1 MKGKM
6 ITDKTKKLQSLLNAQ
21 VGKGSLHNIVAAVQ
35 SYDQSLDFVSA
46 AGVAAPLSGA
56 PMTAKTPSFI
66 VGVTNRNAGK
76 DHDSNLHY
84 PLLGEII
91 QAIAENVD

>member
-1 MKGKM
+1 
-6 ITDKTKKLQSLLNAQ
+6 
-21 VGKGSLHNIVAAVQ
+21 
-35 SYDQSLDFVSA
+35 
-46 AGVAAPLSGA
+46 
-56 PMTAKTPSFI
+56 MTAKTPSFI